1 MSRNSALRFCRR
13 NRLQIL
19 CVLYT
24 VILTFGV
31 LVAATLSDDSRWM
44 GWSLSRL
51 GETVVNRHSALAFN
65 AGVFMSSLV
74 LIMIGVGM
82 SKGYVKLRQLRTA
95 KVSVWLIT
103 LLAICMIGVAL
114 CPNDT
119 MHAVHFIFS
128 RGVVITMVVM
138 MLVLPSSLSYLT
150 RRERMLSFSFP
161 IFTAAL
167 AMQGYV
173 LRSFWF
179 VIVEVILGLFAAAW
193 LFAVCRH
200 LDMRLQEQS
209 D

>member
-1 MSRNSALRFCRR
+1 MSRDSALRFYRL

-24 VILTFGV
+24 AILTFGV
-31 LVAATLSDDSRWM
+31 LVAVVLSDDSRWM
-44 GWSLSRL
+44 RWSLSRL

-74 LIMIGVGM
+74 LIAIGTGM
-82 SKGYVKLRQLRTA
+82 SRGYAKLQQLRTA
-95 KVSVWLIT
+95 KLSAWLAN
-103 LLAICMIGVAL
+103 LLAVCMIGVAL
-114 CPNDT
+114 CPNDS
-119 MHAVHFIFS
+119 MHAAHFIFS

-138 MLVLPSSLSYLT
+138 MLILPSSLSYLT
-150 RRERMLSFSFP
+150 RRQRMLSFSFP
-161 IFTAAL
+161 FFMALLAA
-167 AMQGYV
+167 QVYV

-200 LDMRLQEQS
+200 LDLRLQAQS

>member
-1 MSRNSALRFCRR
+1 MSRDSAPRFCRR

-24 VILTFGV
+24 AILTFGV

-114 CPNDT
+114 CPNDS
-119 MHAVHFIFS
+119 MHAAHFIFS

-167 AMQGYV
+167 AMQGYI
-173 LRSFWF
+173 LKSFWF
-179 VIVEVILGLFAAAW
+179 VIIEAVLGFFAAAW

-200 LDMRLQEQS
+200 LDMRLQEQN

>member
-1 MSRNSALRFCRR
+1 MSRDSALRFCRR

-24 VILTFGV
+24 AILAFGV

-51 GETVVNRHSALAFN
+51 GETVVNCHSALAFN

-82 SKGYVKLRQLRTA
+82 SKGYAKLRQLRTA

-128 RGVVITMVVM
+128 RGAVVM
-138 MLVLPSSLSYLT
+138 MVSVMLMLPSSLSYLT

-167 AMQGYV
+167 AMQGYI
-173 LRSFWF
+173 LKSFWF
-179 VIVEVILGLFAAAW
+179 VIIEAVLGFFAAAW
-193 LFAVCRH
+193 LFVVCRH
-200 LDMRLQEQS
+200 LDMRLQEQN

>member
-1 MSRNSALRFCRR
+1 MSRDSALRFYRL

-24 VILTFGV
+24 AILTFGV

-128 RGVVITMVVM
+128 RGVVVM
-138 MLVLPSSLSYLT
+138 MVAVMLMLPSSLSYLT
-150 RRERMLSFSFP
+150 RRQRMLSFSFP
-161 IFTAAL
+161 IFMAL
-167 AMQGYV
+167 IAD
-173 LRSFWF
+173 
-179 VIVEVILGLFAAAW
+179 E
-193 LFAVCRH
+193 C
-200 LDMRLQEQS
+200 
-209 D
+209 